1 MERENRKIFE
11 TNTSL
16 INEISSSSEMGRRKG

>member
-16 INEISSSSEMGRRKG
+16 ISEISSSSEMGRRKR